1 MERRRTAIRNRLGLH
16 ARPAMTFA
24 STAGGFRCDVR
35 VRRGDDAERVDGKS
49 VMQMLMLACTHGT
62 EIEIECEGPDERE
75 AMDALMK
82 LIESRFEEE

>member
-1 MERRRTAIRNRLGLH
+1 
-16 ARPAMTFA
+16 MTFA
-24 STAGGFRCDVR
+24 STAAGFGCAVR
-35 VRRGDDAERVDGKS
+35 VRRTDGTERVDGKS

-82 LIESRFEEE
+82 LVESRFEEE